1 MNLHLAINK
10 FLSYLEIEKKYSQN
24 TILTYSIALNDFEK
38 YLYDSNNTIDNIE
51 EIGINDIR
59 PFLGWLDENHKSKT
73 TLKLKLSAVKSFFK
87 FLKRKQII
95 QVNPAE
101 LILSP
106 KKEKKLPNYLLEDEV
121 CAMINSFDNNDIEE
135 FQSKALI
142 ELIYNTGLRI
152 SEALQLKEGDIS
164 KNNDFIN
171 VIGKGNK
178 ARSVP
183 IGKNTIKTLLQLIS
197 RRNEFYETKNYI
209 NKKSIS
215 IFINKNGDTLTPL
228 QAYKIIH
235 KAMENYTESNQKS
248 PHILRHSFATHLLN
262 NGADIQSVSEML
274 GHSSLSSTQVYTHL
288 SIENLKE
295 TYKKSHPKA

>member
-171 VIGKGNK
+171 VIGK
-178 ARSVP
+178 
-183 IGKNTIKTLLQLIS
+183 NTIKTLLQLIS